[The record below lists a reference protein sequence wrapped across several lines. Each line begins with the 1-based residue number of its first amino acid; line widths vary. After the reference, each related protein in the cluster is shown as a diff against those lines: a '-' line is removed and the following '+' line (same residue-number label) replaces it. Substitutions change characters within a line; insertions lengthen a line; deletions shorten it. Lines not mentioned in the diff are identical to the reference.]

1 MLASYYTDPKE
12 RTRAFGTALSGLAFG
27 VLGNFDFK
35 YDPIYFIEN
44 ANWSYRIDI

>member
-27 VLGNFDFK
+27 VLGNFGLKCD
-35 YDPIYFIEN
+35 YIY
-44 ANWSYRIDI
+44 